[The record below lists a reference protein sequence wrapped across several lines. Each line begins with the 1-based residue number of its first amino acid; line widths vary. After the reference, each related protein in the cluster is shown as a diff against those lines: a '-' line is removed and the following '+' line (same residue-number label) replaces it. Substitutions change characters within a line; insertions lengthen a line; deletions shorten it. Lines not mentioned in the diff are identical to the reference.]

1 MRKPSVSVGPY
12 NHSPTSKWV
21 VSYTK
26 DSKRRREFFRTKKEA
41 TTRQDQILI
50 ELENL
55 GNKAFE
61 ISDDLR
67 LEAVQCAE
75 RLSPFK
81 GSLSEA
87 VDFYLAHLEASRKS
101 CSIAQLVEDYLGS
114 KSRSK
119 KRKRHLDDLRSRL
132 GRFTEAFGATIAE
145 CIKAKEI
152 ELWIH
157 DLGVEPQ
164 TMNNYRTVISGLF
177 SYALKHGFVNE
188 NPVAK
193 IDKVKVPTKDITIL
207 TPGQL
212 RKLFGLADQR
222 IHAYIAIAAFA
233 GLRIAELDKLHW
245 DNVNL
250 DSGLIEVTA
259 GNSKTSSRRHVTI
272 LPNLQAWLF
281 QFPDRTGSVKPKN
294 LRRLLDDAWSALALG
309 RSRSNDFRHS
319 FASYHYAMF
328 GNPERT
334 AMELGHSDTSMLYK
348 HYRELV
354 TKSDAESYWEIR
366 HSRGKMAH
374 AYFACL

>member
-1 MRKPSVSVGPY
+1 MRKSSVSVGPY

-157 DLGVEPQ
+157 DLGVE
-164 TMNNYRTVISGLF
+164 
-177 SYALKHGFVNE
+177 
-188 NPVAK
+188 
-193 IDKVKVPTKDITIL
+193 L
-207 TPGQL
+207 T
-212 RKLFGLADQR
+212 
-222 IHAYIAIAAFA
+222 AA
-233 GLRIAELDKLHW
+233 
-245 DNVNL
+245 
-250 DSGLIEVTA
+250 
-259 GNSKTSSRRHVTI
+259 
-272 LPNLQAWLF
+272 
-281 QFPDRTGSVKPKN
+281 
-294 LRRLLDDAWSALALG
+294 
-309 RSRSNDFRHS
+309 
-319 FASYHYAMF
+319 
-328 GNPERT
+328 
-334 AMELGHSDTSMLYK
+334 
-348 HYRELV
+348 
-354 TKSDAESYWEIR
+354 
-366 HSRGKMAH
+366 
-374 AYFACL
+374 